1 MAIHLFG
8 KYQYVLNILIHGSFS
23 LTLLIFLYIAC
34 LRIFFFNILQQIVT
48 FTTSQLHTSSS
59 FVIR

>member
-8 KYQYVLNILIHGSFS
+8 KYQYVLNILIHESFS
-23 LTLLIFLYIAC
+23 LTLLIFLYIAF
-34 LRIFFFNILQQIVT
+34 LRIFFNILQQIVT

-59 FVIR
+59 FMIR

>member
-8 KYQYVLNILIHGSFS
+8 KYQYVLNILIHASLS
-23 LTLLIFLYIAC
+23 LTLLIFLYIAF
-34 LRIFFFNILQQIVT
+34 LRIFFNILQQIVT